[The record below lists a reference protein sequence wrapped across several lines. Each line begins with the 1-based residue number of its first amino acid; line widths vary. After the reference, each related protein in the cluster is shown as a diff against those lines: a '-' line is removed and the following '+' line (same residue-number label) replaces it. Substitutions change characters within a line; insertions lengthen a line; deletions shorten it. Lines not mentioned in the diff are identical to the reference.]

1 MVTAGGDGL
10 ITILFWGVVFVV
22 GAFASAAKKKR
33 QQREALETQEQLRR
47 VDEAIR
53 NARQRAP
60 APHAS
65 AEPVY
70 AQAVALPEVVY
81 GVTQSAPQVL
91 EVASPAFRP
100 ATFAASPQAVPVA
113 PASQS
118 EGPARP
124 GAWELARMEAAA
136 AGAPKTLPSQSG
148 QDDSLF
154 APPTLRELREA
165 IVWREIFGR
174 CTAMKVRSW

>member
-10 ITILFWGVVFVV
+10 ITILFWGVVFVI

-53 NARQRAP
+53 AARRRTPAARAQ
-60 APHAS
+60 

-70 AQAVALPEVVY
+70 AQAIAPPEAAY
-81 GVTQSAPQVL
+81 AVTQSAPQVL
-91 EVASPAFRP
+91 EVASPAFIA
-100 ATFAASPQAVPVA
+100 ATFAATQQAVPVA
-113 PASQS
+113 PSIPE

-124 GAWELARMEAAA
+124 GAWELARMEAAS
-136 AGAPKTLPSQSG
+136 AGATETPPSQG
-148 QDDSLF
+148 AKDDFVF
-154 APPTLRELREA
+154 APPTRHELREA
-165 IVWREIFGR
+165 VVWREVFGR
-174 CTAMKVRSW
+174 CAAMKVRSW

>member
-65 AEPVY
+65 TEPVF
-70 AQAVALPEVVY
+70 AQAVALPEVAY

-100 ATFAASPQAVPVA
+100 ATFAAAPQAVPVA
-113 PASQS
+113 PHVPE

-136 AGAPKTLPSQSG
+136 QKQAPSQGG
-148 QDDSLF
+148 QDNSLF
-154 APPTLRELREA
+154 APPTRGELREA
-165 IVWREIFGR
+165 VVWREIFSPCKSLR
-174 CTAMKVRSW
+174 ARPW